1 MTEPVKVPS
10 GKFAMVDDEHV
21 LCWLDIKQGQH
32 TKVGFDTRNL
42 LVYVQ
47 GNRETGAMYLE
58 DALREICDLIV
69 RFNGGEYEV
78 LNPTDLGALNMKVAR
93 VTEVMDHPGADKLY
107 ILRVDLGGEERRLVA
122 GLKPY
127 YPDRGSLLGKHLVVV
142 TNLEPARLRG
152 ELSEGMLLAGDD
164 GRDVGILNPQ
174 ASEPG
179 DQVYVGDVEEYGT
192 DTITFDRFMKYRLE
206 AVDGVAYMEGLPLHT
221 DAEEIRLEKVV
232 NGRIR

>member
-1 MTEPVKVPS
+1 
-10 GKFAMVDDEHV
+10 
-21 LCWLDIKQGQH
+21 
-32 TKVGFDTRNL
+32 
-42 LVYVQ
+42 
-47 GNRETGAMYLE
+47 
-58 DALREICDLIV
+58 
-69 RFNGGEYEV
+69 
-78 LNPTDLGALNMKVAR
+78 MKVAR
-93 VTEVMDHPGADKLY
+93 VTEVLDHPGADKLY

-127 YPDRGSLLGKHLVVV
+127 YPDRGDLLGKHLVVV

-179 DQVYVGDVEEYGT
+179 DQVYVGDVEEYST
-192 DTITFDRFMKYRLE
+192 DTVTFDGFMKYRLE
-206 AVDGVAYMEGLPLHT
+206 AVDGMAYMEGLPLHT
-221 DAEEIRLEKVV
+221 DAEEIRLEKVA